1 MLYPNYILIVAYEP
15 IGKTLSFRVSTDYK
29 IKNLL
34 DACKDSDNQYNI
46 LTGTY
51 ID

>member
-1 MLYPNYILIVAYEP
+1 MPHPNYMLIMAYEP

-34 DACKDSDNQYNI
+34 DEA
-46 LTGTY
+46 
-51 ID
+51 